1 MKRKTTSETKTDKKK
16 TILDTNILFL
26 GIGLRKKLPLK
37 AIRIATARK
46 EHVYTETVDEELSRY
61 HGDDPKTLSRI
72 QRFRNRQKNNIV
84 KVKHATDEELS
95 KYPLK
100 GPGDKRIMDEA
111 VKTDSK
117 IIVTMDKL
125 FRKRVNK
132 EENEKKYGIRAMD
145 PKEYIRST
153 KRNKK

>member
-1 MKRKTTSETKTDKKK
+1 MLKTLLCLSAVA
-16 TILDTNILFL
+16 L
-26 GIGLRKKLPLK
+26 
-37 AIRIATARK
+37 TAVK
-46 EHVYTETVDEELSRY
+46 LSRY
-61 HGDDPKTLSRI
+61 HGDDPKALSRI

-95 KYPLK
+95 KYPPK

-111 VKTDSK
+111 VKTDSR

-132 EENEKKYGIRAMD
+132 EEMRKNMEYGQWIQ
-145 PKEYIRST
+145 RST
-153 KRNKK
+153 

>member
-1 MKRKTTSETKTDKKK
+1 MLK
-16 TILDTNILFL
+16 ILLCL
-26 GIGLRKKLPLK
+26 SAVAL
-37 AIRIATARK
+37 TAVK
-46 EHVYTETVDEELSRY
+46 LSRY
-61 HGDDPKTLSRI
+61 HGDDPKALSRI

-95 KYPLK
+95 KYPPK

-111 VKTDSK
+111 VKTDSR

-132 EENEKKYGIRAMD
+132 EEMRKNMEYGQWIQ
-145 PKEYIRST
+145 RST
-153 KRNKK
+153 YAQRREIKKASMTF

>member
-1 MKRKTTSETKTDKKK
+1 
-16 TILDTNILFL
+16 
-26 GIGLRKKLPLK
+26 
-37 AIRIATARK
+37 
-46 EHVYTETVDEELSRY
+46 
-61 HGDDPKTLSRI
+61 
-72 QRFRNRQKNNIV
+72 
-84 KVKHATDEELS
+84 
-95 KYPLK
+95 
-100 GPGDKRIMDEA
+100 MDED
-111 VKTDSK
+111 VKTDSR

>member
-1 MKRKTTSETKTDKKK
+1 MLK
-16 TILDTNILFL
+16 ILLCL
-26 GIGLRKKLPLK
+26 SAVAL
-37 AIRIATARK
+37 TAVK
-46 EHVYTETVDEELSRY
+46 LSRY
-61 HGDDPKTLSRI
+61 HGDGLKALSRI

-95 KYPLK
+95 KYPPK

-111 VKTDSK
+111 VKTDSR

-132 EENEKKYGIRAMD
+132 EEMRKNMEYGQWIQ
-145 PKEYIRST
+145 RST
-153 KRNKK
+153 YAQRREIKNK